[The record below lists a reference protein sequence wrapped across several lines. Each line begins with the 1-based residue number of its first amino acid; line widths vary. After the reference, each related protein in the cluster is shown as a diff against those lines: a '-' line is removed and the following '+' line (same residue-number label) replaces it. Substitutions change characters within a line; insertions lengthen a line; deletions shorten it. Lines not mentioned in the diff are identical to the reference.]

1 MDARMAGGLARAGGH
16 HREGGR
22 PGEQSADARAG
33 PSDLP
38 GGQGAWRDR
47 GNDEHDRATTGQDLL
62 MRYVELRRHTGNEG
76 DRLTPQGA
84 AAAERIRRG
93 RPHPAYAA
101 SESTGAARATQT
113 PAVAPRPAGQQ
124 G

>member
-1 MDARMAGGLARAGGH
+1 MAGGLARAGGH

-47 GNDEHDRATTGQDLL
+47 GNDEHDRATTGQDPL
-62 MRYVELRRHTGNEG
+62 MRYVELRG
-76 DRLTPQGA
+76 TPITRVTAGHHR
-84 AAAERIRRG
+84 ER
-93 RPHPAYAA
+93 
-101 SESTGAARATQT
+101 QT
-113 PAVAPRPAGQQ
+113 PR
-124 G
+124 